1 MALTLVAIFLP
12 LSSVWA
18 GAAMDGHDPVTHS
31 SARPKPNS
39 YANRCDAP
47 RDRKGSVGPILYPS
61 TINSSTRSSPENPF
75 KKQSNFRGVDRIEL
89 DDIDS
94 IVIADTRIERP
105 SNSYVGKTTGG
116 FGRD

>member
-1 MALTLVAIFLP
+1 VAIFLP

-18 GAAMDGHDPVTHS
+18 GAAMDGHDPIAP

-39 YANRCDAP
+39 YANRFDAP
-47 RDRKGSVGPILYPS
+47 LDRKGSVGPILYPS
-61 TINSSTRSSPENPF
+61 TINSSTRSSPESPF
-75 KKQSNFRGVDRIEL
+75 KKRGNFRGVDRIEM

-94 IVIADTRIERP
+94 IMITDTRIERP
-105 SNSYVGKTTGG
+105 SNSYLGTINGG